1 MDRVLEVIVIFFF
14 MIGFL
19 TIVGVLINYGVNF
32 WFEKFK
38 KKMKK
43 KIY

>member
-1 MDRVLEVIVIFFF
+1 MDRILEVIVIFFF

-19 TIVGVLINYGVNF
+19 TIVGLLINYSVDI

-38 KKMKK
+38 NK
-43 KIY
+43 

>member
-32 WFEKFK
+32 WFEQFK
-38 KKMKK
+38 KK
-43 KIY
+43 

>member
-1 MDRVLEVIVIFFF
+1 MDRILEVIVIFFF

-19 TIVGVLINYGVNF
+19 TIVGLLINYSVDF

-38 KKMKK
+38 KK
-43 KIY
+43 